1 MLSSEMIPI
10 LHLIEEEVKRA
21 EAMHPN
27 WPNDPIHGAAIVGEE
42 CGELIKAAIDF
53 NYHDYPAALMETEAV
68 QIAATAIRFLAHCRM
83 NFREETDV

>member
-1 MLSSEMIPI
+1 MLFSVRTPI
-10 LHLIEEEVKRA
+10 LSDILKEIERA

-53 NYHDYPAALMETEAV
+53 NYHDYPEACMETEAIQV
-68 QIAATAIRFLAHCRM
+68 AATAIRFLAHVRA
-83 NFREETDV
+83 NFRPEVEE